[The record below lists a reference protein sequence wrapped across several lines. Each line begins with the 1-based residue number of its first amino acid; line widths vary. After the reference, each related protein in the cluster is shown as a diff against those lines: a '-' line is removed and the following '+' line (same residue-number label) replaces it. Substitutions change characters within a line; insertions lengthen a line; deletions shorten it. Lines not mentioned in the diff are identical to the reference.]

1 MSSITTAVLFNNLHT
16 AEPQTAYALYLCF
29 CTTSYSKHNIGS
41 ALLKYLNPAAIL
53 IANAR
58 YLKKLN
64 KTKAKLSR
72 LCVAPQRHYQ
82 SRVARLFALSERL

>member
-1 MSSITTAVLFNNLHT
+1 MLCI
-16 AEPQTAYALYLCF
+16 YALYLCF

-41 ALLKYLNPAAIL
+41 ALLKYRIYGRNT
-53 IANAR
+53 R

-82 SRVARLFALSERL
+82 SRVARLFALNEHL